1 MLVNADD
8 EEEGGVSP
16 IHNGVAMILDEVG
29 LHAQK
34 VHLSQVRTLPAHC
47 QRICIPLPEHHE
59 HMYRRNVILVIP
71 RHM

>member
-34 VHLSQVRTLPAHC
+34 VHLSQVCTLPAH
-47 QRICIPLPEHHE
+47 LP
-59 HMYRRNVILVIP
+59 RNMHSVA
-71 RHM
+71 